1 MVDYCRVS
9 SLTANKLAIMVVAGK
24 KIKHRVCNLYDR
36 KPHNVAVE
44 AIVPIISSVAT
55 IADVADMILNMVE

>member
-1 MVDYCRVS
+1 
-9 SLTANKLAIMVVAGK
+9 MVVAGK

-55 IADVADMILNMVE
+55 IADVADMILNMVEWIINSNEKLPDTHFA

>member
-1 MVDYCRVS
+1 
-9 SLTANKLAIMVVAGK
+9 MVVAGK

-44 AIVPIISSVAT
+44 AIVPIISSVAF
-55 IADVADMILNMVE
+55 IAAVVDIILNMVE